1 MPFIRPTLTEL
12 RNQVTQDI
20 ASGFPGADPLLRFSN
35 LNIAGVAQANLANLH
50 YGYIDWIAKQAV
62 PFTATDE
69 YLEGWAA
76 LKGIYRQAAT
86 SASGTVTFKGT
97 PGRVIPQGAGLMRGD
112 GIPYSTSAAVL
123 VGAGGKADVQ
133 AVADPD
139 LTGQTGAFGNAV
151 VGTSMTL
158 AQAIEG
164 VQASGIVSAA
174 FTGGSDIESNDS
186 LRSRMLLRYQT
197 PPRGGA
203 RDDYVTWAKEV
214 PGVTRAWS
222 VANVLGIGSVVVY
235 IMLDRSQ
242 AAHGG
247 FPQGI
252 NGAAT
257 EEPRGMPATG
267 DQLRVADHILPL
279 QPVTAFVNVAGPVA
293 NPVNF
298 MIQNLPVAARPMVAG
313 AIADVFLRDGAP
325 GKSVPLAHIWSAI
338 SSISGVDS
346 FVILAP
352 LGTITNP
359 LGALPVVGTITYI
372 QTI

>member
-1 MPFIRPTLTEL
+1 MPFIRPTLTEI
-12 RNQVTQDI
+12 RNQVSQDI

-35 LNIAGVAQANLANLH
+35 LNITGVAQANLANLH
-50 YGYIDWIAKQAV
+50 YGYLDWIAKQAV

-86 SASGTVTFKGT
+86 SASGRVTFKGV
-97 PGRVIPQGAGLMRGD
+97 PGRVIPSDTGLVRGD
-112 GIPYSTSAAVL
+112 GVTYTTSEAAL
-123 VGAGGKADVQ
+123 VGEGGTVEVPAFADL
-133 AVADPD
+133 DPG
-139 LTGQTGAFGNAV
+139 GQSGAFGNAV
-151 VGTSMTL
+151 VGSVMAL

-164 VQASGIVSAA
+164 IQAGGVVSMA
-174 FTGGSDIESNDS
+174 FVGGSDVESFDS
-186 LRSRMLLRYQT
+186 LRSRMLVQYQT

-203 RDDYVTWAKEV
+203 RDDYVTWAKDV

-257 EEPRGMPATG
+257 DEPRGTPATG
-267 DQLRVADHILPL
+267 DQLRVADHILRL
-279 QPVTAFVNVAGPVA
+279 QPVTAFVNVAAPA
-293 NPVNF
+293 PNPVNF
-298 MIQNLPVAARPMVAG
+298 MIQNLPVAARAMVEG
-313 AIADVFLRDGAP
+313 AIADVFLRDGTP
-325 GKSVPLAHIWSAI
+325 GKPIALAHIWSAI
-338 SSISGVDS
+338 SSISGVDT

-352 LGTITNP
+352 LGTIANP
-359 LGALPVVGTITYI
+359 PGALPVVGTITYT
-372 QTI
+372 QTT

>member
-1 MPFIRPTLTEL
+1 
-12 RNQVTQDI
+12 
-20 ASGFPGADPLLRFSN
+20 
-35 LNIAGVAQANLANLH
+35 
-50 YGYIDWIAKQAV
+50 
-62 PFTATDE
+62 
-69 YLEGWAA
+69 
-76 LKGIYRQAAT
+76 
-86 SASGTVTFKGT
+86 
-97 PGRVIPQGAGLMRGD
+97 MRGD
-112 GIPYSTSAAVL
+112 GIPYSTSVAVL
-123 VGAGGKADVQ
+123 VGAGGTVAVQ

-139 LTGQTGAFGNAV
+139 LTGQAGAFGNAV
-151 VGTSMTL
+151 AGTSMTL
-158 AQAIEG
+158 VQAIEG
-164 VQASGIVSAA
+164 VQVSGIVSTA
-174 FTGGSDIESNDS
+174 FTGGADIESNDS
-186 LRSRMLLRYQT
+186 LRSRMLTQYQT

-247 FPQGI
+247 FPQGV

-257 EEPRGMPATG
+257 DEPRGIPATG

-279 QPVTAFVNVAGPVA
+279 QPVTAFVNVAAPVA

-352 LGTITNP
+352 LGTINNP
-359 LGALPVVGTITYI
+359 PGALPVLGAITYT
-372 QTI
+372 QTT

>member
-35 LNIAGVAQANLANLH
+35 LNITGVAQANLANLH
-50 YGYIDWIAKQAV
+50 YGYLDWIAKQAV

-86 SASGTVTFKGT
+86 SASGTVTFKGA
-97 PGRVIPQGAGLMRGD
+97 PGRVIPQGAGLVRGD

-123 VGAGGKADVQ
+123 VCAGGTVDVQ

-151 VGTSMTL
+151 AGTSMTL

-164 VQASGIVSAA
+164 VQAIGVVSAA
-174 FTGGSDIESNDS
+174 FTGGSDIESDDS
-186 LRSRMLLRYQT
+186 LRSRMLTEYQT

-203 RDDYVTWAKEV
+203 RDDYESWAKEV

-252 NGAAT
+252 NGAAAD
-257 EEPRGMPATG
+257 EPRGAPATG
-267 DQLRVADHILPL
+267 DQLRVADHILL
-279 QPVTAFVNVAGPVA
+279 QQPVTAFVNVAAPVA

-325 GKSVPLAHIWSAI
+325 GKPVPINQIWSAI
-338 SSISGVDS
+338 SSISGVTS

-352 LGTITNP
+352 LGEITNP
-359 LGALPVVGTITYI
+359 PGALPIVGNINYT
-372 QTI
+372 QTT